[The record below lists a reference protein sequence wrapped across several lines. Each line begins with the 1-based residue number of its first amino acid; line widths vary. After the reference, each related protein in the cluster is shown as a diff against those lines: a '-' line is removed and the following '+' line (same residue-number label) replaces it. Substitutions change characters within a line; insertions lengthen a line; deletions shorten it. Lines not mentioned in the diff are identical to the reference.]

1 MQYGRIGPSSFL
13 LLSLS
18 FSLCLANSARGTF
31 CVLAGCR
38 EMEEDQSAI
47 VVAEGTIKSIKL
59 SLSTEEEI
67 VSSPLVFIR
76 LKLRWSGL
84 SMVVSF

>member
-13 LLSLS
+13 LFSLS
-18 FSLCLANSARGTF
+18 FSLCLANSAR

-67 VSSPLVFIR
+67 VSSLVFIR

>member
-13 LLSLS
+13 LFSLS

-67 VSSPLVFIR
+67 VSSPSLV
-76 LKLRWSGL
+76 LL
-84 SMVVSF
+84 SSILAY

>member
-13 LLSLS
+13 LFSLS

-67 VSSPLVFIR
+67 VSSLVFIR

-84 SMVVSF
+84 SMVMSF